1 MEYSQKIKLLR
12 EKMFVSQKEL
22 AETLGVSFVSV
33 NRWETGKFNPTI
45 KAKKKL
51 NQLFIQYKIAE
62 GNDDNK
68 WQQIN
73 FWTKKETI
81 YRKNRFN
88 CKRII

>member
-51 NQLFIQYKIAE
+51 NQLFIQYKITE
-62 GNDDNK
+62 GYDDNK
-68 WQQIN
+68 
-73 FWTKKETI
+73 
-81 YRKNRFN
+81 
-88 CKRII
+88 

>member
-1 MEYSQKIKLLR
+1 MEYSEKIKLLR

-51 NQLFIQYKIAE
+51 NQLFIQYKITEA
-62 GNDDNK
+62 NDDNK
-68 WQQIN
+68 
-73 FWTKKETI
+73 
-81 YRKNRFN
+81 R
-88 CKRII
+88 

>member
-51 NQLFIQYKIAE
+51 NQLFIKYKITE
-62 GNDDNK
+62 GKDDNK
-68 WQQIN
+68 
-73 FWTKKETI
+73 
-81 YRKNRFN
+81 
-88 CKRII
+88 

>member
-12 EKMFVSQKEL
+12 GKMFVSQKEL

-51 NQLFIQYKIAE
+51 NQLFIQYKITE
-62 GNDDNK
+62 GYDDNK
-68 WQQIN
+68 
-73 FWTKKETI
+73 
-81 YRKNRFN
+81 
-88 CKRII
+88 